1 MRRHRKESKRLEIIK
16 YTRFLILNIILIF
29 LLAVLVPAVGKSLI
43 QQNENPIEVWAKDET
58 ASAGKSKISQ
68 PEIVYP
74 KPEYEFK
81 REEVTIE
88 IPGLQR
94 EYKLAWVS
102 DLHMVTD
109 KAASYDVMTE
119 SMEKVGSRYDSFQTE
134 NGVHAEDLWPEIIK
148 FINYE
153 KFDGVILGGDI
164 MDYCSASNMDVFM
177 NAYQNINKSIPVLYI
192 RADHDYG
199 FWYGGNVFTEE
210 DAHNAQKKIDG
221 DRLEDKHLDFGEF
234 LVVGINGST
243 KNMTDNQYTIVNN
256 LMEQK
261 KPVIIATHVPYAS
274 KVDSSLEALSMQARN
289 KIYYWG
295 AGDYIPYEPTTN
307 YLNKIY
313 AKDTVA
319 CQVLAGHLHAAWD
332 GMITE
337 QLPQHIFSPAY
348 QGVVGVI
355 HIKPTK

>member
-1 MRRHRKESKRLEIIK
+1 MKKHKKECKRLEIIK
-16 YTRFLILNIILIF
+16 YIRFLVLNLILIF

-153 KFDGVILGGDI
+153 KFDGVILGGSI
-164 MDYCSASNMDVFM
+164 IRSIVNESKK
-177 NAYQNINKSIPVLYI
+177 QNILLGRWRLY
-192 RADHDYG
+192 
-199 FWYGGNVFTEE
+199 
-210 DAHNAQKKIDG
+210 
-221 DRLEDKHLDFGEF
+221 
-234 LVVGINGST
+234 
-243 KNMTDNQYTIVNN
+243 
-256 LMEQK
+256 
-261 KPVIIATHVPYAS
+261 
-274 KVDSSLEALSMQARN
+274 SL
-289 KIYYWG
+289 
-295 AGDYIPYEPTTN
+295 
-307 YLNKIY
+307 
-313 AKDTVA
+313 
-319 CQVLAGHLHAAWD
+319 
-332 GMITE
+332 
-337 QLPQHIFSPAY
+337 
-348 QGVVGVI
+348 
-355 HIKPTK
+355 